1 MRVKGMLEHCISWTY
16 YHIQRDEDH
25 PQRKE
30 VGEFLDPQNVPVALR
45 SGAARFRF
53 WRDLKPPFQV
63 VQVTRAEHALG
74 KWKDAVKDEAA
85 KPHPDGDLFY
95 VTYECNLA
103 HHVERAWGLKTAAGT
118 FDNKVHG
125 VASVRRGMRSNK
137 QLVGHG
143 AVGLCLVSAYLW
155 RGFCTYILHK
165 PAGVV
170 SQRRDALGRDSVYEV
185 FDSLVARG
193 LLPDAPAHVGAVG
206 RLDLE
211 TTGLIVMTEDRELN
225 RGLGKAA
232 LEKRYEITVL
242 GHWQPA
248 DERIRGLS
256 DPYLYHQK
264 ATNSGQK
271 TWTKPAQVRLLRQ
284 WEEDPGSQKPA
295 FLGHRSLLEFT
306 LREGRNRQI
315 RRLVARSGLRLLH
328 LHRTAVGPLELRD
341 TACGHARPV
350 CGEELRS
357 LRRLCGLE

>member
-1 MRVKGMLEHCISWTY
+1 
-16 YHIQRDEDH
+16 
-25 PQRKE
+25 
-30 VGEFLDPQNVPVALR
+30 
-45 SGAARFRF
+45 
-53 WRDLKPPFQV
+53 
-63 VQVTRAEHALG
+63 
-74 KWKDAVKDEAA
+74 
-85 KPHPDGDLFY
+85 
-95 VTYECNLA
+95 
-103 HHVERAWGLKTAAGT
+103 
-118 FDNKVHG
+118 
-125 VASVRRGMRSNK
+125 
-137 QLVGHG
+137 
-143 AVGLCLVSAYLW
+143 
-155 RGFCTYILHK
+155 

-315 RRLVARSGLRLLH
+315 RRLVARSGQKPVEASCSRFLLKARALLGESTEGRLAPKPYSEPDLSS
-328 LHRTAVGPLELRD
+328 R
-341 TACGHARPV
+341 
-350 CGEELRS
+350 
-357 LRRLCGLE
+357 